1 MDIEAGHRL
10 VIYIGPEMDAPK
22 YKNLLVR
29 SFFFARS
36 LSCLALKTSYPSL

>member
-29 SFFFARS
+29 SFFLLVLF
-36 LSCLALKTSYPSL
+36 LALH